1 MFIKFCAKDESRDKI
16 VNLIKD
22 KSLHEAFRSILD
34 RLCAIILA
42 LNNQKKINVEVYR
55 DLCLQ
60 VYRDILT
67 TFKNEDQDVQHSQE
81 DQDDQDSQVSTSW
94 VKISP
99 RSEIMFYLENCNISF
114 FTRGPC
120 HITVCHFSE
129 TSCAE
134 LSSYILLK

>member
-1 MFIKFCAKDESRDKI
+1 MFVYFQLFVYFSQKNHLEASNTKISQSKDVLNE
-16 VNLIKD
+16 NLEY
-22 KSLHEAFRSILD
+22 LRRSAVYL
-34 RLCAIILA
+34 LSAVCL
-42 LNNQKKINVEVYR
+42 LFTKK
-55 DLCLQ
+55 L
-60 VYRDILT
+60 LT
-67 TFKNEDQDVQHSQE
+67 TPLSLRFLKA
-81 DQDDQDSQVSTSW
+81 SQVSTSW

>member
-1 MFIKFCAKDESRDKI
+1 M
-16 VNLIKD
+16 V
-22 KSLHEAFRSILD
+22 HEAFRSILD
-34 RLCAIILA
+34 HLCAIIVA
-42 LNNQKKINVEVYR
+42 LNSQKKINVEVYH

-67 TFKNEDQDVQHSQE
+67 TFKNKDQDVQHSQE

-99 RSEIMFYLENCNISF
+99 RSEINISF